1 MMDFLNNERVQR
13 ALVSITAVVLVAG
26 VIAFLSVRA
35 GGDDNESRPSTTAA
49 PATVDSTP
57 VAKPGKLEKAAR
69 VAAGEFILAA
79 VGREDL
85 KKAWQLSHPDLRDQC
100 GCTYKQ
106 WLTGNI
112 PIQPYPVG
120 NLDVAAFETEE
131 ASPRHAVL
139 LVALLPKKGEKV
151 KSQTFYI
158 GLKASKQGDKK
169 RWLVDYWAPYS
180 ADTAGTFAPPE
191 G

>member
-1 MMDFLNNERVQR
+1 MGFFSNERVQR

-26 VIAFLSVRA
+26 VVAFLSVRA
-35 GGDDNESRPSTTAA
+35 GGDDNESRPPTTAA
-49 PATVDSTP
+49 SATVDTASD
-57 VAKPGKLEKAAR
+57 AKPGKLERAAR

-85 KKAWQLSHPDLRDQC
+85 KKAWRLSHPDLRAQC
-100 GCTYKQ
+100 ACTYKE
-106 WLTGNI
+106 WLTGYI
-112 PIQPYPVG
+112 PVQPYPVG
-120 NLDVAAFETEE
+120 NLDVAAFEVEE

-139 LVALLPKKGEKV
+139 LVALLPEKGEKV
-151 KSQTFYI
+151 KAQTFYI
-158 GLKASKQGDKK
+158 GLKTRKQGDKK

-180 ADTAGTFAPPE
+180 ADAAGTFAPPE